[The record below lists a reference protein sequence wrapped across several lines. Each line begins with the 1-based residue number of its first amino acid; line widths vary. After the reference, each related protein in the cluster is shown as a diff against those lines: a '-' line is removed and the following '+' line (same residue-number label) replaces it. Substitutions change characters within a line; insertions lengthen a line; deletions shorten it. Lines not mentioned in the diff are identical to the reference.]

1 MLKQQNR
8 HTQERISEMEERS
21 AEIFQNAP
29 QRDKEIKYIEKN
41 R

>member
-1 MLKQQNR
+1 
-8 HTQERISEMEERS
+8 MEERS

-41 R
+41 RWKDKDEWKEPTYVS